1 MQQRTAKEMIQFL
14 PNYKY
19 IAFRLRVSVP
29 TVQNW
34 VMWNYIGRESRM
46 EFFEL
51 LKEFGF
57 PNASY
62 AEIIK
67 LEKKLPK
74 NEKVAKC

>member
-1 MQQRTAKEMIQFL
+1 
-14 PNYKY
+14 
-19 IAFRLRVSVP
+19 
-29 TVQNW
+29 
-34 VMWNYIGRESRM
+34 MWNYIGRESRM

-62 AEIIK
+62 AEIVK

-74 NEKVAKC
+74 KEVAK

>member
-1 MQQRTAKEMIQFL
+1 
-14 PNYKY
+14 
-19 IAFRLRVSVP
+19 
-29 TVQNW
+29 
-34 VMWNYIGRESRM
+34 MWNYIGRESRM

-74 NEKVAKC
+74 KKTVAKC